1 MSSGNASPDM
11 IDGIVAAW
19 RTELPEVANLSLE
32 LSKRIGRLAG
42 LVDAVTLAE
51 LDKLGLTKAEYEVLA
66 RLRSSGA
73 PFRGKPNE
81 LTKSLSLSSGGTTNV
96 LHRLTAAGL
105 VTRGA
110 DPDDRRSSW
119 VELTAQGVRTAEA
132 AVLAA
137 NAAQSALFSVDC
149 RRRPAGRWPTCSAKC
164 RASSTC

>member
-1 MSSGNASPDM
+1 MKDEVDN
-11 IDGIVAAW
+11 IVAAW
-19 RTELPEVANLSLE
+19 QDQLPEVLSLPLE

-66 RLRSSGA
+66 RLRSGGD
-73 PFRGKPNE
+73 PYRGKPNE

-96 LHRLTAAGL
+96 LHRLTASGL

-119 VELTAQGVRTAEA
+119 VALTPAGVAAAETV
-132 AVLAA
+132 VLAT
-137 NAAQSALFSVDC
+137 NAAQTALF
-149 RRRPAGRWPTCSAKC
+149 RRLPDETGRALADLLREVQGGLDVLTVAY
-164 RASSTC
+164 RR